1 MELIAMFNEELIKGR
16 KQMLVQQLIYDKISN
31 LIVERKEEKDSSVKR
46 SIDKKIKYLENIC
59 DNVDS
64 KDVTFMSKEDKE
76 IVIKL
81 LEVRINDI
89 EDGRVRDSAD
99 PMESIVDFIVY
110 EYKLLLKEFLVSKI
124 EEAEV
129 YVKKNK
135 N

>member
-1 MELIAMFNEELIKGR
+1 MFNEELIKGR